1 MFVYW
6 AYVIRFLLFIN
17 KFITLRH
24 EPQKTSRRS
33 KLFILRQQYIIFSI
47 GLWLKFFIFP
57 NIIIPITEE

>member
-1 MFVYW
+1 MFGYW
-6 AYVIRFLLFIN
+6 RMPYIFYYFIN

-33 KLFILRQQYIIFSI
+33 KLFILKQQYIIFST